1 MSRVIG
7 FLTLAAC
14 FMLAGAL
21 VDGGYQRSTPG
32 SLQAQGTIVDF
43 ERRHSR
49 QVYPVFEFTDADGK
63 PHRVV
68 NSTQQV
74 IARFS
79 RGDPVPIAYSRL
91 DPEQARIDTLW
102 FNHRWVI
109 GGILVGL
116 AIVGRALAGASPKL
130 N

>member
-1 MSRVIG
+1 
-7 FLTLAAC
+7 
-14 FMLAGAL
+14 MLAGAL

-43 ERRHSR
+43 ERGHSR
-49 QVYPVFEFTDADGK
+49 QVY
-63 PHRVV
+63 
-68 NSTQQV
+68 
-74 IARFS
+74 
-79 RGDPVPIAYSRL
+79 
-91 DPEQARIDTLW
+91 IDTLW

-116 AIVGRALAGASPKL
+116 AIVSRALAGTGLKL